1 MTKKKTNKTETEAEE
16 TKAPETKSVTWRMP
30 TWVADA
36 HKGDWSEFRAAIE
49 EWAEEAEELDIELP
63 EETTSVC
70 LRMPIPVLDKL
81 EKEAKRLSKRS
92 KRKITAGKVARMIY
106 EERFEKAG

>member
-1 MTKKKTNKTETEAEE
+1 MTKKKTEKIEAEE
-16 TKAPETKSVTWRMP
+16 TKPTVETKSVTWRMP
-30 TWVADA
+30 TWVAKA
-36 HKGDWSEFRAAIE
+36 HAGDWSEFRDAIE
-49 EWAEEAEELDIELP
+49 DWAEEAEELEIELP

-81 EKEAKRLSKRS
+81 EKEAKRLSKLS